1 MESRPGQLREV
12 AVPAQS
18 PGEHQDAFVAGG
30 AYGVLFLLGAVEAGM
45 GSFQYSWAVGPV
57 PAAALGC
64 CAAIFLTCLL
74 AGWLMRSLGGALLPA
89 IAWILVSFLLAMPDA
104 QGSVIITN
112 TAGGKWYLYGGAVS
126 ALLGV
131 AAAFAIWV
139 RGQSSARPGQNPPGQ
154 NPPGQ
159 DRPGQKPAR

>member
-1 MESRPGQLREV
+1 MAAERE
-12 AVPAQS
+12 
-18 PGEHQDAFVAGG
+18 PGERQDAFLAGA
-30 AYGVLFLLGAVEAGM
+30 AYGVLFLLGAVQAGM
-45 GSFQYSWAVGPV
+45 GSFQYGWAIGSV

-89 IAWILVSFLLAMPDA
+89 IAWILVSFVLAMPDA
-104 QGSVIITN
+104 QGSVVITN

-139 RGQSSARPGQNPPGQ
+139 RGQSGAKPGRDQ
-154 NPPGQ
+154 
-159 DRPGQKPAR
+159 PGQKPSR